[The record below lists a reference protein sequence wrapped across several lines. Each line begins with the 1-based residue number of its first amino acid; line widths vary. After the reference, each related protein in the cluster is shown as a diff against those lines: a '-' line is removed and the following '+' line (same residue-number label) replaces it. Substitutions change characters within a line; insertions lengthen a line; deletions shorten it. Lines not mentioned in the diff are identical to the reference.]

1 MTNGEKTR
9 DELLSEL
16 ASLRAEV
23 ESLRA
28 SHAYFAHAG
37 QSAAEKHV
45 ATKAHTPHYD
55 AAAHARRIRQVCK
68 IVEDLY
74 ASEDRFQAIFEQAAV
89 GIAQVR
95 LDGRWVQVNQRFCD
109 IVGYTREELQALTFQ
124 DITYPGDLDADLARL
139 RQLLD
144 GEIATCSVEKR
155 YIHKSGEL
163 VWVHLTVSLVRSRP
177 QGIRRK
183 GNWLGEP
190 QYFIDVIEDISARK
204 ELEHQKNEF
213 LGVVSHEL
221 KTPLT
226 TLKMLAQLTRRRME
240 RMGVL
245 DVDHG
250 ARMERAVARM
260 ERLVN
265 DLLDV
270 SRIESGRLALHVEHC
285 DLAEVCRT
293 AAAEQMD
300 VSERE
305 IVLLLPE
312 GYIQVNADADRISQV
327 LANLLSNALKYSAC
341 DRPVTLSLHRER
353 REVVISV
360 HDEGAGIPEDLLPH
374 LFDRFYR
381 VPGVQVQSGS
391 GVGLGL
397 GLYISKEIVEQHGGR
412 IWAKGSIGSGSTFS
426 FSLPL

>member
-1 MTNGEKTR
+1 
-9 DELLSEL
+9 
-16 ASLRAEV
+16 
-23 ESLRA
+23 
-28 SHAYFAHAG
+28 
-37 QSAAEKHV
+37 
-45 ATKAHTPHYD
+45 
-55 AAAHARRIRQVCK
+55 
-68 IVEDLY
+68 
-74 ASEDRFQAIFEQAAV
+74 
-89 GIAQVR
+89 
-95 LDGRWVQVNQRFCD
+95 
-109 IVGYTREELQALTFQ
+109 
-124 DITYPGDLDADLARL
+124 
-139 RQLLD
+139 
-144 GEIATCSVEKR
+144 
-155 YIHKSGEL
+155 
-163 VWVHLTVSLVRSRP
+163 
-177 QGIRRK
+177 
-183 GNWLGEP
+183 
-190 QYFIDVIEDISARK
+190 
-204 ELEHQKNEF
+204 
-213 LGVVSHEL
+213 
-221 KTPLT
+221 
-226 TLKMLAQLTRRRME
+226 
-240 RMGVL
+240 
-245 DVDHG
+245 
-250 ARMERAVARM
+250 
-260 ERLVN
+260 
-265 DLLDV
+265 
-270 SRIESGRLALHVEHC
+270 RLALHVEQC

>member
-1 MTNGEKTR
+1 VTNGEKTR

-28 SHAYFAHAG
+28 SHAHFAHTG
-37 QSAAEKHV
+37 QSAAGKHV
-45 ATKAHTPHYD
+45 ATKAHVPHYD
-55 AAAHARRIRQVCK
+55 AAAHARRIRQVRK
-68 IVEDLY
+68 IEEDLY
-74 ASEDRFQAIFEQAAV
+74 ASEDRFRAIFEQAAV
-89 GIAQVR
+89 GISQVR
-95 LDGRWVQVNQRFCD
+95 LDGRWAQVNQRFCD

-124 DITYPGDLDADLARL
+124 EITHPEDLEADLARL

-144 GEIATCSVEKR
+144 GETQTCSVEKR
-155 YIHKSGEL
+155 YIHKSGGP
-163 VWVHLTVSLVRSRP
+163 VWVHLTASLVRSRP

-183 GNWLGEP
+183 GSSLGEP
-190 QYFIDVIEDISARK
+190 QYFIGVIEDISARK
-204 ELEHQKNEF
+204 ELERQKNEF

-245 DVDHG
+245 DVNLG
-250 ARMERAVARM
+250 ARMERAVERM

-270 SRIESGRLALHVEHC
+270 SRIESGRLALDMERC
-285 DLAEVCRT
+285 DLVEVCRT
-293 AAAEQMD
+293 AVAEQMD
-300 VSERE
+300 VTERE
-305 IVLLLPE
+305 IILLLPE
-312 GYIQVNADADRISQV
+312 DHVQVNADADRIGQV
-327 LANLLSNALKYSAC
+327 LANLLSNALKYSAH
-341 DRPVTLSLHRER
+341 DRPVTLSLRRER
-353 REVVISV
+353 REVVVSV

-374 LFDRFYR
+374 LFERFYR

-412 IWAKGSIGSGSTFS
+412 IWAKGSIGAGSTFS